1 MNLIELDDVSL
12 HFHVRCH
19 GRTSLKDYLV
29 HGLFR
34 GRKQN
39 MLEVKAL
46 EHIDLAVEQGE
57 RVGIIGHNG
66 AGKSTL
72 LKLLAGIYPPTSGT
86 RRVAGRVSSLFD
98 ISLGFEPEANGWD
111 NIRFRS
117 YLQGETP
124 RSVQARLQA
133 IADFS
138 ELGEF
143 LDMPVRY
150 YSSGMLVRLAFS
162 VATAIEPEIL
172 IIDEVL
178 SAGDRSFQAKAQ
190 QRMQALISH
199 AQAVVVVSHDL
210 PSLERLCSRILW
222 LDHGRIRMVGPA
234 RRGRPGLRGSH
245 PRQRPAPRG
254 LISRPGRP

>member
-12 HFHVRCH
+12 RFHVRCH
-19 GRTSLKDYLV
+19 GRESLKDYLL
-29 HGLFR
+29 HGLLR
-34 GRKQN
+34 GRAQR

-46 EHIDLAVEQGE
+46 ERINMTVEHGE

-86 RRVAGRVSSLFD
+86 RRVSGRVSSLFD
-98 ISLGFEPEANGWD
+98 ISLGFEPDANGWD

-124 RSVQARLQA
+124 RTVLPRMQA

-150 YSSGMLVRLAFS
+150 YSSGMLLRLAFS

-172 IIDEVL
+172 IVDEVL
-178 SAGDRSFQAKAQ
+178 SAGDHSFQARAE
-190 QRMQALISH
+190 QRMRTLISH
-199 AQAVVVVSHDL
+199 AQAVVVVSHDMN
-210 PSLERLCSRILW
+210 SLKRMCNRILW
-222 LDHGRIRMVGPA
+222 LDHGRARMFGPA
-234 RRGRPGLRGSH
+234 DEVI
-245 PRQRPAPRG
+245 PRYMAYMQESPQQRAA
-254 LISRPGRP
+254 